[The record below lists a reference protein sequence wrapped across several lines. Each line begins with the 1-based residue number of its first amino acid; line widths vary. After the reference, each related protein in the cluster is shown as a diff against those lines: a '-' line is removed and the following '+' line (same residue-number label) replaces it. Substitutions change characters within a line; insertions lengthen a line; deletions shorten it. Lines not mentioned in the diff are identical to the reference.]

1 MSSNGGY
8 GICGAFNVYSSTA
21 KLGNW
26 VEDKAG
32 QELSSHPRPA
42 VGMYVTNTQAHHIAP
57 NDMVANPKLT
67 QVKMMSTAE
76 LKAKNKEGTS
86 YSLLFNHGKAM
97 NIDERYRTANQERF
111 KLKDYEERFA
121 RPANSLALERA
132 KESVREIRSQF
143 NQVRVVWGCGCGCG
157 CVLCA
162 VCRLCPNPNPNPP
175 SFSPLPSPS
184 HTHAHQHSNLAPVWL
199 LLTRR

>member
-32 QELSSHPRPA
+32 QQLSAQPRHA

-57 NDMVANPKLT
+57 NDMVTNPKLT

-86 YSLLFNHGKAM
+86 YSLLFNHGKPM
-97 NIDERYRTANQERF
+97 NPDDRYRTANQERF

-121 RPANSLALERA
+121 KPSNELALERA
-132 KESVREIRSQF
+132 KSSVREIRSQF
-143 NQVRVVWGCGCGCG
+143 NQQSGSRMAAAYTSLEHEHYTPAAAKGTSQALPRWGRQ
-157 CVLCA
+157 A
-162 VCRLCPNPNPNPP
+162 
-175 SFSPLPSPS
+175 
-184 HTHAHQHSNLAPVWL
+184 L
-199 LLTRR
+199 LSQLE